1 MARLRRF
8 ATAVVAT
15 YLTSTD
21 ELSISNAGHPRPLHY
36 RAADGTWSVLAL
48 EAAGP
53 GQLADLPLG
62 LDDDT
67 HYGTVRVKLGRDDL
81 VLFYTDALTEAAD
94 ASGRLL
100 GESGLLEAARH
111 LDPATGSPLAIGQS
125 LLDSVA
131 NHRGRQQ
138 ADDDVTLVVLHHD
151 ASPSPR
157 LSLGQKLDVYA
168 KVFGLKT
175 V

>member
-1 MARLRRF
+1 M
-8 ATAVVAT
+8 
-15 YLTSTD
+15 
-21 ELSISNAGHPRPLHY
+21 
-36 RAADGTWSVLAL
+36 
-48 EAAGP
+48 
-53 GQLADLPLG
+53 
-62 LDDDT
+62 
-67 HYGTVRVKLGRDDL
+67 KLGRDDL

-100 GESGLLEAARH
+100 GESGLLEAARR
-111 LDPATGSPLAIGQS
+111 LDPATGSPLAIG
-125 LLDSVA
+125 SVA
-131 NHRGRQQ
+131 ARFRGAVTAGRQQ

-157 LSLGQKLDVYA
+157 LSLGEKLDVYA